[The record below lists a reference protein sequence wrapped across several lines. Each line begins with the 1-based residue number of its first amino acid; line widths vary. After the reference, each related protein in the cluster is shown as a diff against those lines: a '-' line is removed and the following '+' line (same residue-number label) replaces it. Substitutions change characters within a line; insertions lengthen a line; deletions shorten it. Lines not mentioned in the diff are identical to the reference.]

1 MGTYGTE
8 RRVEMQRKSSL
19 SLIFPLKG
27 LDGHLVTRVAM
38 PLDALVR
45 LQQQIQEVLVG
56 LREARQRNAKE

>member
-1 MGTYGTE
+1 
-8 RRVEMQRKSSL
+8 MQRKSSL